1 MMTTEPPQ
9 EHADLVPPGSADTQR
24 PPSFVPDTAIDSQW
38 LLRGHK
44 EALIAHNG
52 VTYRLQATRQGKLI
66 LIK

>member
-1 MMTTEPPQ
+1 MMPTEPIQ
-9 EHADLVPPGSADTQR
+9 EHADLAPPGSADTPW
-24 PPSFVPDTAIDSQW
+24 PPGSAPATAIDSQW

>member
-1 MMTTEPPQ
+1 MMHTEPTGEQ
-9 EHADLVPPGSADTQR
+9 ADLAPAGSSCNQLPPCFTTDA
-24 PPSFVPDTAIDSQW
+24 AIDSQW

-44 EALIAHNG
+44 EVLIAHNG